1 MKIYRLYT
9 LYDKKVYCENG
20 YYFRTSEE
28 YYVGDKGL
36 KTAKR
41 DFILARED
49 ETIDAVELNL
59 CDIDFRGKIVPI
71 DTIDIFMKES

>member
-20 YYFRTSEE
+20 YYFRMSEE

-36 KTAKR
+36 ETAKR
-41 DFILARED
+41 DFTLAKED
-49 ETIDAVELNL
+49 ETIDIAQIDL
-59 CDIDFRGKIVPI
+59 CDIDFRGKITPI
-71 DTIDIFMKES
+71 DTIKVFVRN